1 MSGKRRVERMV
12 SAPERNARILVIDDE
27 ESIRRALK
35 SILSMRKYEVSLAA
49 TGAEG
54 ISLAIE
60 TNPELVIL
68 DLALPDMDGLEVCRE
83 LRTWMGSPILIL
95 SVRGNES
102 DKVQALD
109 LGADDFL
116 TKPFSA
122 GELLARMRAL
132 LRRVESRVV
141 QPPEIQAGELAV
153 NLARRQVFLE
163 GQEVSLTKT
172 EFEILALLVQNVDCV
187 VTYRMLAEKLWGGK
201 EDREPQLLRVHV
213 SNLRKK
219 IEPNPALPRFI
230 HTEPGIGF
238 RFTAE

>member
-1 MSGKRRVERMV
+1 M
-12 SAPERNARILVIDDE
+12 SAPERSARVLVIDDE

-35 SILSMRKYEVSLAA
+35 SILSLRKYEVSLAG

-68 DLALPDMDGLEVCRE
+68 DLTLPDMDGMEVCRE
-83 LRTWMGSPILIL
+83 LRTWMSSPILIL

-102 DKVQALD
+102 DKIRALD
-109 LGADDFL
+109 LGADDYL

-132 LRRVESRVV
+132 LRRSESRVV
-141 QPPEIQAGELAV
+141 QLPEIQAGELTV
-153 NLARRQVFLE
+153 NLARRQVFLNGE
-163 GQEVSLTKT
+163 EVSLTKT
-172 EFEILALLVQNVDCV
+172 EFEILSLLVQNVNCV
-187 VTYRMLAEKLWGGK
+187 VTYRMLAERLWGDR

-230 HTEPGIGF
+230 RTEPGIGF